1 MKGEGG
7 GERHFLSVHH
17 FSFFFF
23 LKCVRGKKGGGKGRV
38 EKTPLSPPSPAHDC
52 ADKLLVVDVAVGVL
66 VSGQKL
72 LHLKEEKKI
81 EIGKEHHT
89 SSEGVVVVGG
99 GQDRKKSEFS
109 CLSTLAGGGSIR
121 NLPRIP
127 LPTAMQCLPM
137 KKPSIILAYRKKK

>member
-1 MKGEGG
+1 MLKGEGG
-7 GERHFLSVHH
+7 GKGTFFL
-17 FSFFFF
+17 FTIFLFFFF
-23 LKCVRGKKGGGKGRV
+23 LKCVRGKKGGGKGSW

-99 GQDRKKSEFS
+99 RAGPEKKRIFVPFYTGRGRKY
-109 CLSTLAGGGSIR
+109 
-121 NLPRIP
+121 P
-127 LPTAMQCLPM
+127 
-137 KKPSIILAYRKKK
+137 